1 MSLDTWLIYLLAA
14 TGLSLS
20 PGPNGMLALTHGAL
34 HGSRRT
40 LFTIAGGVAATV
52 YGLHCPEN
60 TFTFVALWYSLGVLL
75 LAALGAVVG
84 RWVLRW

>member
-1 MSLDTWLIYLLAA
+1 M
-14 TGLSLS
+14 
-20 PGPNGMLALTHGAL
+20 
-34 HGSRRT
+34 
-40 LFTIAGGVAATV
+40 AATV

-75 LAALGAVVG
+75 LAALGAVLG